1 MNHTRRLG
9 NDRAVGSGGED
20 LADKNTYE
28 AMWKP
33 EKNYERIDERKKER
47 KERESCVDQE
57 DTSRG
62 YSWLNI

>member
-9 NDRAVGSGGED
+9 NDRAVGRGGGED

-33 EKNYERIDERKKER
+33 EKNERIDERKKER